1 MANGPGYLGQFLDRN
16 DIEYQVLKVDQN
28 EAIPSSIDGA
38 SALVFMGGAMSANDD
53 LHWIPKTLDL
63 IRQAQ
68 RNDIPMLGHCLGGQL
83 ICKALGGNVTK
94 NIVQEIGWLPVD
106 VVKENTPKWCHELPS
121 TLNVFHWHEETFSI
135 PQNAAHIFESATC
148 PNQGFQIGHTI
159 ALQFH
164 LEILPEM
171 VSEWAS
177 RFLDESY
184 IPSTSIQSR
193 QTMIDNLTEKAESS
207 KRVAERIYS
216 HWCGI
221 FA

>member
-1 MANGPGYLGQFLDRN
+1 
-16 DIEYQVLKVDQN
+16 
-28 EAIPSSIDGA
+28 
-38 SALVFMGGAMSANDD
+38 MSANDD

-63 IRQAQ
+63 IQQAQ

-106 VVKENTPKWCHELPS
+106 VVKKENTPKWCHELPS

-207 KRVAERIYS
+207 KRVAEQIYS